1 MLSVDYS
8 RPLLITTFVTRDA
21 DSAVNIHLPDWS
33 DSTSSMQHTDRN
45 EIPLFP
51 LKVVVFP
58 GTRLDLQIFERRYID
73 LVSHCMRT
81 GTGFGICL
89 LRSGEE
95 VIREVGK
102 QTIHRVGTYVD
113 IVDWDQLEN
122 GLLGI
127 TVQGHAKFIVEDCWQ
142 AETGVLQAKIK
153 FSEVDDV
160 EREPIPVDEQ
170 YTVLAEL
177 LESLATHPMVQQR
190 AQKIDYENL
199 RDLGW
204 RLGELLPIEVED
216 KQQLLELEDPSQR
229 IQKIEELV
237 AYLANES

>member
-1 MLSVDYS
+1 MQQ
-8 RPLLITTFVTRDA
+8 
-21 DSAVNIHLPDWS
+21 N
-33 DSTSSMQHTDRN
+33 SSK
-45 EIPLFP
+45 EISLFP

-73 LVSHCMRT
+73 LISQCMRS

-89 LRSGEE
+89 LRFGEE

-102 QTIHRVGTYVD
+102 QTIHRVGTYVN

-127 TVQGHAKFIVEDCWQ
+127 TVEGQSKFVVEDCWQ
-142 AETGVLQAKIK
+142 ADTGVLQAKAE
-153 FSEVDDV
+153 FSEVDNIDC
-160 EREPIPVDEQ
+160 EPIPVDEQ
-170 YTVLAEL
+170 YTALAEL
-177 LESLATHPMVQQR
+177 LESLANHPMVQQR
-190 AQKIDYENL
+190 APEIDYEDL

-216 KQQLLELEDPSQR
+216 KQKLLELEDPSQR

-237 AYLANES
+237 AYLANESQ

>member
-1 MLSVDYS
+1 MQQ
-8 RPLLITTFVTRDA
+8 
-21 DSAVNIHLPDWS
+21 DSS
-33 DSTSSMQHTDRN
+33 E

-73 LVSHCMRT
+73 LVSHCMRSQ
-81 GTGFGICL
+81 TGFGICL

-102 QTIHRVGTYVD
+102 QTIHRVGTYVR
-113 IVDWDQLEN
+113 IVDWDQLDN

-127 TVQGHAKFIVEDCWQ
+127 TVEGFHKFIVEDCWQ
-142 AETGVLQAKIK
+142 GDSGVLQARVR

-160 EREPIPVDEQ
+160 ARDPIPVADQ
-170 YTVLAEL
+170 YSALVEL

-190 AQKIDYENL
+190 GQTIDYNNL
-199 RDLGW
+199 RDVGW
-204 RLGELLPIEVED
+204 RLGELLPLEVED
-216 KQQLLELEDPSQR
+216 KQTLLEMEDPSQR